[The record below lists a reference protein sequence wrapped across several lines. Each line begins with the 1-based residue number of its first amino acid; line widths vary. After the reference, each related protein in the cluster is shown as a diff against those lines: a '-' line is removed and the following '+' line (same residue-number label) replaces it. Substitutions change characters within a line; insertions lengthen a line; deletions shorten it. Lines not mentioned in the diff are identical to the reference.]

1 MYSRELRSCV
11 IVYFDLVEGKF
22 KEVPPP
28 SSLEKDDEMNLVVL
42 GEHNCVYCD
51 IDVEQI
57 GVYAMEEYGK
67 KDSWARLFV
76 RPTLPISTCVKPLCV
91 TKKGQVSIGESEIG
105 IYDPKD
111 GTQLSFG
118 GVHALPIIA

>member
-1 MYSRELRSCV
+1 
-11 IVYFDLVEGKF
+11 
-22 KEVPPP
+22 
-28 SSLEKDDEMNLVVL
+28 MNLVVL
-42 GEHNCVYCD
+42 GEHLCVYCD

-76 RPTLPISTCVKPLCV
+76 RPTLPISTCVKPSCL
-91 TKKGQVSIGESEIG
+91 TKKGQVSIGESGIG

-111 GTQLSFG
+111 CTFLQYDSVHGLMPIPYVETLVLLNG
-118 GVHALPIIA
+118 GV